1 MCTIKIRAT
10 GIRAGR
16 LRPCALVLPLLG
28 FFVSSCLAVQKTQ
41 EANMFP
47 DYANRV
53 TDPESNL
60 EGRLTVLRGSDGGA
74 SAVVVELRNPSDDH
88 DVVLKLNT
96 EMSAFIILTV
106 TDEQGTVLSK
116 PARKF
121 NSSEFQRFVIVRIAR
136 ASSHDWRVPIAA
148 QLDAS
153 AIPKEG
159 LKGRLVVNVALLFSK
174 VSGDERPAEADFK
187 SSLLTLYDMDVLFT
201 QAALSEGTKPPAADR

>member
-1 MCTIKIRAT
+1 MSAIIQAT

-16 LRPCALVLPLLG
+16 LRPCALVLLLLG
-28 FFVSSCLAVQKTQ
+28 FFLLSCLVAQKTK

-60 EGRLTVLRGSDGGA
+60 EGSLTVLRGDDGGA
-74 SAVVVELRNPSDDH
+74 SVVVVELRNPSNDY
-88 DVVLKLNT
+88 DVVLKINT
-96 EMSAFIILTV
+96 EMSAFIMLTV

-121 NSSEFQRFVIVRIAR
+121 NSSEVQRFVTVRIGR
-136 ASSHDWRVPIAA
+136 ASSHHWRVPIAA

-153 AIPKEG
+153 AIPKQG
-159 LKGRLVVNVALLFSK
+159 LKGRLVVNVALLCSK
-174 VSGDERPAEADFK
+174 VSGDEQPADADFQ
-187 SSLLTLYDMDVLFT
+187 SSLLMLYDMDVLFT
-201 QAALSEGTKPPAADR
+201 QAALSEGTKPPTADR